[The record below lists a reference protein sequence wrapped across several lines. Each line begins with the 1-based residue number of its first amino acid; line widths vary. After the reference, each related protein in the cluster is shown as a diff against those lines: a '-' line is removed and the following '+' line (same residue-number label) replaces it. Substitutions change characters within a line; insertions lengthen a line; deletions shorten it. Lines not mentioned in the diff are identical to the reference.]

1 MRRILIALAACTVV
15 GGATA
20 ASAAPPPLPVYVQHN
35 DDGSVCV
42 TISEQVPHCT
52 PPVNDIIR

>member
-1 MRRILIALAACTVV
+1 MRRVLLALTALAVI

-20 ASAAPPPLPVYVQHN
+20 ASAAPPPLPVGVHRN

-42 TISEQVPHCT
+42 GISLQVEHCT
-52 PPVNDIIR
+52 PPVSIVKP